1 MVEIIPKSF
10 EQIPS
15 WQRILLYSL
24 VFLLIAVI
32 VSLFLLAN
40 FQKESE
46 SYLKS
51 LKERLD
57 KEGAP
62 KVAKLEEEIFGYKKK
77 IEDFSSLFENH
88 ILNTKFFDFIESKAH
103 PQVYFS
109 EISLDSKNSSL
120 IVYGAADS
128 FLSLGQQLSVFRKE
142 ELIKKLALSSI
153 SIGKRG
159 GIDFNLTISFKEELF
174 RYLTSTPIN
183 KK

>member
-10 EQIPS
+10 EEIPS

-32 VSLFLLAN
+32 ISLFLLAN

-57 KEGAP
+57 EEGAP
-62 KVAKLEEEIFGYKKK
+62 KVAALEEKILGYKKK

-88 ILNTKFFDFIESKAH
+88 ILNTKFFDFIESKVH

-109 EISLDSKNSSL
+109 EVNLDSKNSSL
-120 IVYGAADS
+120 ILYGVTDS

-142 ELIKKLALSSI
+142 ELIKELVLPNI
-153 SIGKRG
+153 SIGEKG
-159 GIDFNLTISFKEELF
+159 GIEFNLTILFKEELF